1 LLRYPYGTDRLDR
14 KYDKK
19 NSYYISVQ
27 YTKKPQGT
35 AIDEYK
41 KNQPWLEGYLP
52 LLTMK
57 DGETK
62 SDLRS
67 KLIRIKQTNI
77 GNYKGVEYISTL
89 SETAQTEWVYSRE
102 VFLINDNYDTVR
114 IQGSPNNVEVVNKS
128 EWKTAYQQIDEANL
142 PIFRDLVNSISL

>member
-1 LLRYPYGTDRLDR
+1 
-14 KYDKK
+14 
-19 NSYYISVQ
+19 
-27 YTKKPQGT
+27 
-35 AIDEYK
+35 
-41 KNQPWLEGYLP
+41 
-52 LLTMK
+52 MK

-89 SETAQTEWVYSRE
+89 SETAQTEWLYSRE

>member
-1 LLRYPYGTDRLDR
+1 
-14 KYDKK
+14 
-19 NSYYISVQ
+19 
-27 YTKKPQGT
+27 
-35 AIDEYK
+35 
-41 KNQPWLEGYLP
+41 
-52 LLTMK
+52 MK